1 VLDNDKEMVQAIAK
15 AVVQQVHDSKHA
27 FWVEPEQHYQ
37 DHLAMREMAKTF
49 TTTRSLFFKFFL
61 GFAIVGS
68 IVLAA
73 IGMGAGKI
81 FGK

>member
-1 VLDNDKEMVQAIAK
+1 MPLNEQEVKAIAK
-15 AVVQQVHDSKHA
+15 AVVDEVHQSKHA
-27 FWVEPEQHYQ
+27 FWIEPEAHYK
-37 DHLAMREMAKTF
+37 DHLAMREVAKTLA
-49 TTTRSLFFKFFL
+49 TTRSLFFKFFL